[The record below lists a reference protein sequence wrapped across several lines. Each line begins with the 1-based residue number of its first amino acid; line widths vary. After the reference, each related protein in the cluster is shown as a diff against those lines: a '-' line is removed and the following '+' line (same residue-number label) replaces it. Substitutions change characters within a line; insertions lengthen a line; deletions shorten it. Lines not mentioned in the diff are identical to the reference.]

1 MEFTVKD
8 MSCQHCVRRI
18 EEALGRVEGVTGVNI
33 DLDRKLVEVEG
44 TADTDALMKAI
55 KGAGYTAEKRS

>member
-44 TADTDALMKAI
+44 TADTDALMNAI